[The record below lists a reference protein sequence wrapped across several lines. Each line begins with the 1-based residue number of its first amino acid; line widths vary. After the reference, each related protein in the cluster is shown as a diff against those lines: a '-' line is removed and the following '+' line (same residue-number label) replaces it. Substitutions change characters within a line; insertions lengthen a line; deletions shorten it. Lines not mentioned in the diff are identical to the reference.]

1 MIGDFRE
8 VLNFNGLFFKLNR
21 FVLKLAVSP
30 PQLGH
35 GSMYRSRSV
44 L

>member
-8 VLNFNGLFFKLNR
+8 VLNGLFFKLNR
-21 FVLKLAVSP
+21 FVLKLAVSS
-30 PQLGH
+30 PQSGH